1 MIKLYGLLK
10 LATLWFSFSLQVTYS
25 IHTVRVEL
33 YESAGD
39 YVRLVLEIILS
50 IWVCIQIL
58 SEFWNI
64 LQAKRQQVQ
73 YRPSVMTSLAAGDD
87 A

>member
-1 MIKLYGLLK
+1 MAWRSLQHYDVS
-10 LATLWFSFSLQVTYS
+10 ALQVTYS

-73 YRPSVMTSLAAGDD
+73 YSPPSPGSAAAAG